1 MFFTRETPKILV
13 GSERALLPKD
23 DLNLFKNPTLDAWL
37 VFKPKLVID
46 TGFYKKSSCTRLI
59 GKNIPLLILISITYG
74 TTQCERD
81 KGIILARFLKGY

>member
-1 MFFTRETPKILV
+1 MLV

-23 DLNLFKNPTLDAWL
+23 DLNLSKNPTLDAWL
-37 VFKPKLVID
+37 VFKAKLVID
-46 TGFYKKSSCTRLI
+46 TGFYKKSSCTSLI

-74 TTQCERD
+74 TNHCERD

>member
-1 MFFTRETPKILV
+1 MLV

-23 DLNLFKNPTLDAWL
+23 DLNLSKNPTLDAWL
-37 VFKPKLVID
+37 VFKAKLVID
-46 TGFYKKSSCTRLI
+46 TGFYKKSSCTSLI

-74 TTQCERD
+74 TIHCESD